1 MKTLANDP
9 GVNNGSALFEDGV
22 LRAVALTRSQGGA
35 FGWEQVAQDVYHW
48 ALRAGDARAG
58 SQAFGCAAD
67 TLVLEWP
74 QVYQGGRQKGDPND
88 LLPLAALNGALRALF
103 PAPRLHLPKPSD
115 WKGQVPKDI
124 MGARILSKLTA
135 EEKAVWN
142 AAQFPKSLAHNVLDA
157 VGLGLYS
164 LRRLG

>member
-22 LRAVALTRSQGGA
+22 LQAVALTRSQDGA
-35 FGWEQVAQDVYHW
+35 FGWEQIAQDVYHW
-48 ALRAGDARAG
+48 AGG
-58 SQAFGCAAD
+58 QAFGLAAD

-88 LLPLAALNGALRALF
+88 LLPLAALNGALRTLF
-103 PAPRLHLPKPSD
+103 PAPRLHLPRPSD